1 MFSQIK
7 KKASLYE
14 LYVILFSVF
23 WVGFIGIDYINK
35 HPVYY
40 ESIIHFKYYKLLG
53 FLILYGCFFSWFL
66 STKNKSV
73 SSWSKLL
80 FIPFV
85 GLSFFT
91 ILFSMALAYSKY
103 YFIPLT
109 SADYIQFLSNSGI
122 VSLSGIFVLLSL
134 YSLGSVVAEK
144 FLIKKVFLK
153 SNVIIDLT
161 IGLMLFT
168 FLLIPLAA
176 LHLLYVFVL
185 LPILILF
192 FVVRYKYWA
201 ELFKN
206 IRSLAPN
213 YSALQFGILFL
224 ALLFAALNFA
234 YILSAYPL
242 GFDSRNYYVN
252 LSLLIA
258 ENHGFVKGFQ
268 PHNWELFTAASKVL
282 TGKNELILFMSYA
295 AGLVSAWAT
304 YHLARWFKIDQ
315 TWSLIT
321 ALLLLSTPAVSHQM
335 YIELKVDLSLLF
347 LQISTLLIYLK
358 YERLKKGDDHNPW
371 HFIILLG
378 LLFGFGL
385 GIKLLHFF
393 LIYGIFCTI
402 SYHKNNKALLFA
414 TSLLG
419 LGLVLILQLDD
430 HTGLRSFHPNA
441 DIIGYALTSLGL
453 ITLAYSGYKDFSMSK
468 KTYIS
473 LAAITLITLIT
484 FSPWVYKSYREAP
497 SSSILQ
503 LIRGNSPGH
512 VIDLNEMRQL
522 YNSTQDK

>member
-176 LHLLYVFVL
+176 LHLLYVFIL

-234 YILSAYPL
+234 FILSAYPL
-242 GFDSRNYYVN
+242 GK
-252 LSLLIA
+252 
-258 ENHGFVKGFQ
+258 H
-268 PHNWELFTAASKVL
+268 
-282 TGKNELILFMSYA
+282 
-295 AGLVSAWAT
+295 
-304 YHLARWFKIDQ
+304 
-315 TWSLIT
+315 
-321 ALLLLSTPAVSHQM
+321 
-335 YIELKVDLSLLF
+335 
-347 LQISTLLIYLK
+347 
-358 YERLKKGDDHNPW
+358 
-371 HFIILLG
+371 
-378 LLFGFGL
+378 
-385 GIKLLHFF
+385 
-393 LIYGIFCTI
+393 
-402 SYHKNNKALLFA
+402 
-414 TSLLG
+414 
-419 LGLVLILQLDD
+419 
-430 HTGLRSFHPNA
+430 
-441 DIIGYALTSLGL
+441 
-453 ITLAYSGYKDFSMSK
+453 
-468 KTYIS
+468 
-473 LAAITLITLIT
+473 
-484 FSPWVYKSYREAP
+484 
-497 SSSILQ
+497 
-503 LIRGNSPGH
+503 
-512 VIDLNEMRQL
+512 
-522 YNSTQDK
+522 